1 MKYVQSKTWAPNT
14 FKAISSQWRA
24 FKIFSGL
31 AGITHL
37 PIPAY
42 VICFFAMWLLSTGR
56 VKSRGSLAQYV
67 SAIWTVHKMLRL
79 EEVPTPSQYG
89 PLDMILKG
97 TRRICQHR
105 VKKSLPVTPPILRN
119 LLNSTIPPLSGPI
132 DHTLIE
138 VYKSLSLIYYLSM
151 LRSSNLIKTTAKI
164 DLEMILCWDNI
175 KPLHNDINKGIL
187 LTITKSKNNQFRE
200 RVHEVPLAASE
211 HPQLCPVNA
220 IMKLVKIYGKD
231 RCTGRT
237 PMFQVPLGNVK
248 FTPVIR
254 DKFSLWF
261 KSRLKHMGLDA
272 STYTLHGYRHG
283 GIQETLLAEGNLALC
298 KLSSDHSSDAIQ
310 EYAFIP
316 AEIRL
321 NISSKV
327 NASLAAA
334 IALRPAGR
342 STAFVN

>member
-1 MKYVQSKTWAPNT
+1 
-14 FKAISSQWRA
+14 
-24 FKIFSGL
+24 
-31 AGITHL
+31 
-37 PIPAY
+37 
-42 VICFFAMWLLSTGR
+42 
-56 VKSRGSLAQYV
+56 
-67 SAIWTVHKMLRL
+67 
-79 EEVPTPSQYG
+79 
-89 PLDMILKG
+89 
-97 TRRICQHR
+97 
-105 VKKSLPVTPPILRN
+105 
-119 LLNSTIPPLSGPI
+119 
-132 DHTLIE
+132 
-138 VYKSLSLIYYLSM
+138 
-151 LRSSNLIKTTAKI
+151 
-164 DLEMILCWDNI
+164 
-175 KPLHNDINKGIL
+175 
-187 LTITKSKNNQFRE
+187 
-200 RVHEVPLAASE
+200 
-211 HPQLCPVNA
+211 
-220 IMKLVKIYGKD
+220 
-231 RCTGRT
+231 
-237 PMFQVPLGNVK
+237 MFQAPLGNVK

-272 STYTLHGYRHG
+272 SAYMLHGYRHG